1 MLHGNKVKQLSRKAG
16 QRNALVKTL
25 AVSFVKHEK
34 IQTTETK
41 AKVLKSFIEKLITK
55 GKKGDLQTQR
65 LLASYVG
72 APSAKKI
79 VKEISP
85 RYMERAGGYTRVIKI
100 QTRLSDGTKMAQ
112 ISLV

>member
-25 AVSFVKHEK
+25 AVSFVKHESIK
-34 IQTTETK
+34 TSETK

-55 GKKGDLQTQR
+55 GKKGDMNAIR
-65 LLASYVG
+65 LISSYVG
-72 APSAKKI
+72 ATAATKI
-79 VKEISP
+79 VKDIAP
-85 RYMERAGGYTRVIKI
+85 RYADRKGGYTRVIKL
-100 QTRLSDGTKMAQ
+100 QTRLSDGTKMSQ

>member
-25 AVSFVKHEK
+25 AVSFVKHESIK
-34 IQTTETK
+34 TTETK
-41 AKVLKSFIEKLITK
+41 AKVLKSFVEKLITK

-65 LLASYVG
+65 LIAKYVG
-72 APSAKKI
+72 AQTAAKI

-85 RYMERAGGYTRVIKI
+85 RYADRKGGYTRVTKL
-100 QTRLSDGTKMAQ
+100 QTRLSDGSRMSQ
-112 ISLV
+112 IAFV

>member
-25 AVSFVKHEK
+25 AVSFVKHESIK
-34 IQTTETK
+34 TSETK

-55 GKKGDLQTQR
+55 GKKGDMNAIR
-65 LLASYVG
+65 LIATYVG
-72 APSAKKI
+72 APAATKI
-79 VKEISP
+79 VKDIAP
-85 RYMERAGGYTRVIKI
+85 RYLDRKGGYTRVIKL
-100 QTRLSDGTKMAQ
+100 QTRLSDGTKMSQ